1 MCFSKLCHPSQ
12 KCHQLAFLCTTE
24 TRNPLD
30 NLFSVCS
37 STHFI
42 HTIVLRLEALLK
54 FLPFIYWLVQMCA
67 FIPCI
72 VFESLM
78 FLLILRFQISPA
90 SPVRVCP
97 DPSHLALTD
106 LLSSFEAFIWP
117 MMYCMPCLWSS
128 VQFMEFIS
136 HSKASWI
143 SGGITVLWGPSAVCG
158 ILTMINPWLR
168 GFTSTMGFQMHEEAM
183 CFSSQRYICLWL
195 SE

>member
-1 MCFSKLCHPSQ
+1 MSSISEMSSIGIPVHDWNTKSIGQFVFCLLFKALYSYYRSAVGSSLEVPAFHI
-12 KCHQLAFLCTTE
+12 LAGPDVCIH
-24 TRNPLD
+24 
-30 NLFSVCS
+30 SVYC
-37 STHFI
+37 
-42 HTIVLRLEALLK
+42 
-54 FLPFIYWLVQMCA
+54 
-67 FIPCI
+67 
-72 VFESLM
+72 FESLM

-106 LLSSFEAFIWP
+106 LLSSFEAFIRP

-143 SGGITVLWGPSAVCG
+143 SGDITVLWGPSAVCG
-158 ILTMINPWLR
+158 LLTMINPWLR

>member
-1 MCFSKLCHPSQ
+1 MISYVIHLRNVISWHSCDWKTKSIGQFVFCHCFSTP
-12 KCHQLAFLCTTE
+12 
-24 TRNPLD
+24 
-30 NLFSVCS
+30 
-37 STHFI
+37 FI

-54 FLPFIYWLVQMCA
+54 FLPFIYCLVQMCA
-67 FIPCI
+67 FIQCF

-106 LLSSFEAFIWP
+106 LLSSFEAFIRQ

-143 SGGITVLWGPSAVCG
+143 TGGITVLWRPSAVCKL
-158 ILTMINPWLR
+158 LTMLNPWLW
-168 GFTSTMGFQMHEEAM
+168 GFTGTMGFQMHEEAM
-183 CFSSQRYICLWL
+183 YFSSQMYICLWL